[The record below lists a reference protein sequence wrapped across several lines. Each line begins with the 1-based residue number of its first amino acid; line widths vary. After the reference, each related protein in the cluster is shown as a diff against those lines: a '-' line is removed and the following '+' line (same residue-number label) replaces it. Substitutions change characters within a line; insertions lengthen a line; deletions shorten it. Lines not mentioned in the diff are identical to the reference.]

1 MNVLFVFLRNI
12 RENTNW
18 MQIWPSSSTYFII
31 YTIAILH
38 SIDILFGAMT
48 SHAKYGYKKFV

>member
-1 MNVLFVFLRNI
+1 
-12 RENTNW
+12 